1 MDPGYKNPVTEQF
14 NIGYAWQLNNNAV
27 IETEYI
33 HSLSLHENKTINIMQ
48 RVPTGTDCASGCS
61 IVRPLDAAFAAAG
74 LPRLNSI
81 RVEESI
87 GRSVYDGWNLSY
99 RQRMSHHFSLNANYT
114 LAWARGWNSG
124 TPGSAGGASFRNYP
138 RDAYHPFAPYEFGPT
153 GNDERHHVTVS
164 GMVDLPWGLQFSPI
178 MIFGSARPYNPV
190 SSENTLNTGGG
201 TQNAVVVPISDPTN
215 YLAFSDTTALPND
228 AAGGAQDCFYYTH
241 QCTIA
246 KFNPLRG
253 DAFFQMDARLAKNI
267 KIGER
272 MNLQLHAQAFNLTNR
287 ANYGNNFHNDITDA
301 ESFGR
306 PAGFINPSSTYTPRS
321 LTGEFGFRFS
331 F

>member
-1 MDPGYKNPVTEQF
+1 
-14 NIGYAWQLNNNAV
+14 
-27 IETEYI
+27 
-33 HSLSLHENKTINIMQ
+33 
-48 RVPTGTDCASGCS
+48 
-61 IVRPLDAAFAAAG
+61 
-74 LPRLNSI
+74 
-81 RVEESI
+81 
-87 GRSVYDGWNLSY
+87 
-99 RQRMSHHFSLNANYT
+99 
-114 LAWARGWNSG
+114 
-124 TPGSAGGASFRNYP
+124 
-138 RDAYHPFAPYEFGPT
+138 
-153 GNDERHHVTVS
+153 
-164 GMVDLPWGLQFSPI
+164 
-178 MIFGSARPYNPV
+178 
-190 SSENTLNTGGG
+190 LNTGGG